1 MPVTILIISWL
12 PVKSWLVIL
21 DLPKWQFS
29 FFGKKLKQWTHPFM
43 GNFWYVYW
51 SMKIIKKYYLPKYN
65 FFWQIGIKA
74 WLPITHRWVLL
85 LASCS
90 FICWSIL
97 LNILSI
103 YYQSLTTHHKIVCL
117 FFSIHVCCQSL
128 CSFRWL
134 SSSVYLSSFSLKP
147 IQYFFWPSSTIN
159 AYHKCSTSPLSFDI
173 CDGKVS
179 RLWPTEPFIVTF
191 IPAVAPINVLSLL
204 LFHFFN
210 NLFPQS
216 PDFSTVGQHQAEW
229 WFS

>member
-147 IQYFFWPSSTIN
+147 IQYFFD
-159 AYHKCSTSPLSFDI
+159 PLLLLMLIISAVQVHF
-173 CDGKVS
+173 
-179 RLWPTEPFIVTF
+179 LLTFVTAKSHVCG
-191 IPAVAPINVLSLL
+191 PLNRLSLL
-204 LFHFFN
+204 SFLLWRLLTSFHYYYFIF
-210 NLFPQS
+210 LIICFLKVQISQP
-216 PDFSTVGQHQAEW
+216 
-229 WFS
+229 